1 MSDFADHAGCR
12 LAYDR
17 RGAGPAVL
25 FIQGVGVHG
34 DGWLPQVEA
43 LADRFTCLSFDNRGM
58 GRSRP
63 AGGPVTV
70 EGMAADA
77 RAVLDAAGVGAAHVV
92 GHSLGG
98 LAAVFLALAA
108 RDRVRSL
115 ALLCTFADGRAAAPL
130 TARMAWLGMRS
141 RVGTRAMRRRGFA
154 QLIYPPGGAD
164 GADFDRLAALFGHDL
179 GDTPDVVGPQLRAM
193 RGANALPRLWELAG
207 LPTLVAAAA
216 HDPIAPPRV
225 VRPLADG
232 IPGARYVE
240 FPAASHGL
248 PITHA
253 AETNA
258 LLREHLA
265 SAEAAKAPD
274 APAT

>member
-1 MSDFADHAGCR
+1 MGSFADHAGCR

-17 RGAGPAVL
+17 RGVGPAVL

-43 LADRFTCLSFDNRGM
+43 LAESYTCLTFDNRGM
-58 GRSRP
+58 GRSVP
-63 AGGPVTV
+63 AGGPITV
-70 EGMAADA
+70 EQMAADA
-77 RAVLDAAGVGAAHVV
+77 FAVLDAEGISAAHVV

-98 LAAVFLALAA
+98 LVAVFVALAA
-108 RDRVRSL
+108 RERVKSL

-130 TARMAWLGMRS
+130 TPRMMWLGLRS

-154 QLIYPPGGAD
+154 RLIYPPGGD
-164 GADFDRLAALFGHDL
+164 GGADFDRLAALFGHDL
-179 GDTPDVVGPQLRAM
+179 GDTPAVVGPQLAAM
-193 RGANALPRLWELAG
+193 RGASALARLGELAEV
-207 LPTLVAAAA
+207 PTLVANAA

-225 VRPLADG
+225 GRPLADG

-240 FPAASHGL
+240 FPDASHGL

-253 AETNA
+253 AATNA
-258 LLREHLA
+258 LLREHL
-265 SAEAAKAPD
+265 EAVR
-274 APAT
+274 

>member
-1 MSDFADHAGCR
+1 MGLFANRAGCR

-43 LADRFTCLSFDNRGM
+43 LSDRFTCLTFDNRGM
-58 GRSRP
+58 GRSVP
-63 AGGPVTV
+63 ANGPITV

-77 RAVLDAAGVGAAHVV
+77 LAVLDAERVGAAHVV

-98 LAAVFLALAA
+98 LVAAQLALAA
-108 RDRVRSL
+108 RGRVTSL

-130 TARMAWLGMRS
+130 TFRMMWLGMRS

-154 QLIYPPGGAD
+154 DLIYPPGGAAA
-164 GADFDRLAALFGHDL
+164 ADFEALAALFGHDL
-179 GDTPDVVGPQLRAM
+179 GDTPAVVGPQLKAM
-193 RGANALPRLWELAG
+193 RAASVLPRLGELAG
-207 LPTLVAAAA
+207 LRTVVASAA
-216 HDPIAPPRV
+216 HDPIAPPAVGRA
-225 VRPLADG
+225 LAAAV
-232 IPGARYVE
+232 PGARYVE
-240 FPAASHGL
+240 FAAASHGL
-248 PITHA
+248 PITHP

-265 SAEAAKAPD
+265 TRPSDPAPG
-274 APAT
+274 